1 MITNI
6 LSIKEGLSDEE
17 KRKLAKEL
25 AAKINAAVNLPLVS
39 EAAEQVVFEMVMLLL
54 IDLVLGASL

>member
-1 MITNI
+1 MIANL

-25 AAKINAAVNLPLVS
+25 ATKINAAVNLPLIS

-54 IDLVLGASL
+54 IDLVLGAK